1 MGVET
6 REFPAEGG
14 LPVSMLSRSS
24 CGSCADG
31 VVEPFPFSMAFQPI
45 FDIARR
51 RVFAYEAL
59 VRGPEGQGAA
69 SVLGRIT
76 PENRYAFDQSCRR
89 RAIDTACR
97 AGLIASGAKLS
108 INFIPGAVY
117 DPKACIKLTLVTARR
132 AALPT
137 DRLIF
142 EVTEGEPVRDHAHLN
157 RIFQEYRRHGFSTAI
172 DDFGA
177 GYAGLNLLADFQ
189 PEVIKIDMDMIRNID
204 TNRVRQVLVSA
215 IARAC
220 RDLNV
225 EVIAE
230 GIETEAEMTTL
241 REMGVSLFQGYFL
254 ARPAFERLPEVNLS

>member
-1 MGVET
+1 MGAET
-6 REFPAEGG
+6 ILGVNELPASIR
-14 LPVSMLSRSS
+14 VRSG
-24 CGSCADG
+24 CGECGDG
-31 VVEPFPFSMAFQPI
+31 VAEPFPFSMAFQPI
-45 FDIARR
+45 VDIAQR

-69 SVLGRIT
+69 SVLSAVT
-76 PENRYAFDQSCRR
+76 VENRYAFDQSCRR
-89 RAIDTACR
+89 RAIETACR
-97 AGLIASGAKLS
+97 AGLVASGAKLS

-117 DPKACIKLTLVTARR
+117 EPKACIRLTLVTARR

-157 RIFQEYRRHGFSTAI
+157 RIFQEYRRQGFFTAI

-189 PEVIKIDMDMIRNID
+189 PEIIKIDMDMIRNID
-204 TNRVRQVLVSA
+204 SNRVRQVLVNA
-215 IARAC
+215 IVSAC
-220 RDLNV
+220 RDLNI

-241 REMGVSLFQGYFL
+241 RDMGVSLFQGYFF
-254 ARPAFERLPEVNLS
+254 ARPAFEKLPEIISF